1 MRLNDDDETVVVSN
15 GDHAHACITEGG
27 GKHGDRD
34 GEDRPRI
41 CPLVRVTPALC
52 RTDYKGFT
60 RSQNIRDGCAFLI
73 VEVVDG

>member
-1 MRLNDDDETVVVSN
+1 MKPTEEEIVISN
-15 GDHAHACITEGG
+15 GDHAHACITRGG
-27 GKHGDRD
+27 VRD
-34 GEDRPRI
+34 GNRNREDRVRI

-60 RSQNIRDGCAFLI
+60 RTQNIRDGCAFLI